1 MSYELKRIVTGH
13 DDDGL
18 AVIRSINT
26 LHSRVVADGY
36 EPVEVWC
43 SNALPVNN
51 SEDARSDGTPGER
64 GSRALLRFG
73 ELSPGHHSP
82 MHRSQSLDYAI
93 CIAGECELHLDDGSV
108 TLVRAGDV
116 VVQRGT
122 NHAWHNNSAEPARF
136 AWILIDA
143 EPVSVNGTVLAEQM
157 PGDHDVLADWAP
169 NIS

>member
-1 MSYELKRIVTGH
+1 M
-13 DDDGL
+13 
-18 AVIRSINT
+18 
-26 LHSRVVADGY
+26 
-36 EPVEVWC
+36 
-43 SNALPVNN
+43 
-51 SEDARSDGTPGER
+51 
-64 GSRALLRFG
+64 
-73 ELSPGHHSP
+73 
-82 MHRSQSLDYAI
+82 
-93 CIAGECELHLDDGSV
+93 